1 MNPSASLRQSFAASP
16 AIPLLGVQGL
26 RESALSP
33 ATIRAYNTQVQRFL
47 SFLGVSARKLRSKPA
62 EWIDL
67 RLAEYIHHLYANG
80 HSFTHASHAVFG
92 LVFSLPRLKAQLGES
107 RLCLKGWERLRV
119 KQSHPPI
126 TWELTVLLG
135 VTMARSGFHAHSV
148 AILLAFDC
156 YLRVGELCRLR
167 RKDVALPHDP
177 RLGSA
182 GSHRVTLHL
191 QHTKTGPSQSVE
203 VQDSGVAELLC
214 LWMHRS
220 SVGATDE
227 SFVFPFTPSGFRS
240 LMRRTR
246 DAVGLG
252 HIPYTP
258 HSLRH
263 GGATADFLQGSTIEQ
278 VLYRGRWAVAKSARI
293 YLQTSRGRLIQQQV
307 PAALHQRGAL
317 LDDVLVE
324 VMSELWSSVPLQG
337 ADGTPRRRVRFST
350 RC

>member
-1 MNPSASLRQSFAASP
+1 MSTSTTFNQPVSP
-16 AIPLLGVQGL
+16 AAQDL
-26 RESALSP
+26 RENALAP
-33 ATIRAYNTQVQRFL
+33 ATIRAYKQQVQRFL
-47 SFLGVSARKLRSKPA
+47 SFLDGSPWELRSKSA
-62 EWIDL
+62 EWVDL
-67 RLAEYIHHLYANG
+67 RLAEYIQHLYSNG
-80 HSFTHASHAVFG
+80 YSFTHASHAVFG
-92 LVFSLPRLKAQLGES
+92 LVFQYPRLKSQLGES

-119 KQSHPPI
+119 KNSHPPI
-126 TWELTVLLG
+126 TWELTVLLA
-135 VTMARSGFHAHSV
+135 VTMARSGYHAHAI

-167 RKDVALPHDP
+167 RNDIALPHDP

-182 GSHRVTLHL
+182 GNSRVTLHL
-191 QHTKTGPSQSVE
+191 RHTKTGPSQSVE
-203 VQDSGVAELLC
+203 VQDTGVGELLC
-214 LWMHRS
+214 SWLQHP
-220 SVGATDE
+220 SVGSTGD
-227 SFVFPFTPSGFRS
+227 SSVFPFTASGFRS

-307 PAALHQRGAL
+307 PPTLHQWGAR
-317 LDDVLVE
+317 LDEVLVD
-324 VMSELWSSVPLQG
+324 VIAELRASIPLQEASRG
-337 ADGTPRRRVRFST
+337 LRQVRFM
-350 RC
+350 RR